1 MLKTLTVIIVTT
13 LMQITVSLAFAQ
25 TEQTNTAQS
34 TIVQHLTGLVKSDKV
49 LLKSTITDAFRQQIL
64 DREQEYK
71 AYYLLVKPLL
81 SDKGGY
87 LIDQVWV
94 ATERNYQTCCM
105 TVNVT
110 KAHLNFYLIKS
121 NGKWLIDIVRADLK
135 QTLSMARAE
144 YYLGSDFDWRDNASK
159 TLRVVRVAY
168 QVQQAIETYID
179 RRGTT
184 PSRLY
189 GGGQQNDPLIQV
201 GLFKD
206 RYPDNPF
213 ERKPVKFSGFKL
225 RIPAGYLSYVTLP
238 KDPKSKQSY
247 ILVLYGL
254 DSGVEDYPP
263 MFAGSNII
271 ALLSDGDDVNEDIKK
286 IAEILESQKEKK

>member
-1 MLKTLTVIIVTT
+1 MLRNLIVLIVTVSMQMIVII
-13 LMQITVSLAFAQ
+13 AFAQ
-25 TEQTNTAQS
+25 TEQTSTAQD

-49 LLKSTITDAFRQQIL
+49 LLKSTISEAFKQQVFE
-64 DREQEYK
+64 REQEYK
-71 AYYLLVKPLL
+71 AYYQLVKPLL

-87 LIDQVWV
+87 LIDEVWT
-94 ATERNYQTCCM
+94 ATERNNPTSCM
-105 TVNVT
+105 KVN
-110 KAHLNFYLIKS
+110 ASNAQLYFYLYKS
-121 NGKWLIDIVRADLK
+121 NGKWLIDIVRADIK

-144 YYLGSDFDWRDNASK
+144 YYLGTNYDWRDNVSK
-159 TLRVVRVAY
+159 TLRAVRVAY

-179 RRGTT
+179 RRGST
-184 PSRLY
+184 PGRLY

-201 GLFKD
+201 GLFRD

-225 RIPAGYLSYVTLP
+225 RIPAGYLSFVTLP
-238 KDPKSKQSY
+238 KDSNSKQSY

-263 MFAGSNII
+263 LISGSNII
-271 ALLSDGDDVNEDIKK
+271 AVLSDGDDMNQDIKK
-286 IAEILESQKEKK
+286 ITEILENQKEKK